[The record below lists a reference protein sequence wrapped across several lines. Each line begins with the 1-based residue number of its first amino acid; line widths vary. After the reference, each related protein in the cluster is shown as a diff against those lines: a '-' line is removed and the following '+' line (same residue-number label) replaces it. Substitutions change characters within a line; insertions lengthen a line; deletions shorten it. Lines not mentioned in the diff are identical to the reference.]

1 MSHWIRAEKDT
12 WLKKSTAPAD
22 KLEADQ
28 KRKVAAGTHY
38 PVDGYEEL
46 KNFHFLVELEDGNWI
61 IFDNGTE
68 GQWSH
73 WVLSWEEDTEE
84 KEPTPPA
91 AIVSAVPTTSATGPN
106 LTPGMPFSTRIT
118 PHITY
123 GEFAL
128 YQEARRFDYQHQC
141 RTAYELAMFLEKCR
155 AHFGGK
161 PVRLHS
167 GYRPP
172 KINRSVGG
180 ASKSEHLFSN
190 PMTGAVDFSIVG
202 VNIYDVQSYCLAHW
216 SASVGKGANRGFVHL
231 GIRGSRNRK
240 IAWQY

>member
-46 KNFHFLVELEDGNWI
+46 KNFHFLVQLEDGDWI

-141 RTAYELAMFLEKCR
+141 QNSL
-155 AHFGGK
+155 
-161 PVRLHS
+161 
-167 GYRPP
+167 
-172 KINRSVGG
+172 
-180 ASKSEHLFSN
+180 
-190 PMTGAVDFSIVG
+190 
-202 VNIYDVQSYCLAHW
+202 
-216 SASVGKGANRGFVHL
+216 
-231 GIRGSRNRK
+231 
-240 IAWQY
+240 